1 MDSRL
6 LTRGRTATSALA
18 AERRLPAETT
28 VGMATAL
35 GDNLAGAAAE
45 QNVAKLVAQTAEQT
59 ALVLVARTADE
70 VGPAVQAALSSQQ
83 AFAGTA
89 WRTAPAAS
97 SDLAYF
103 SHAAPQ
109 FCGLHTALVH

>member
-70 VGPAVQAALSSQQ
+70 VG
-83 AFAGTA
+83 
-89 WRTAPAAS
+89 WRAAPAAS
-97 SDLAYF
+97 SDVA
-103 SHAAPQ
+103 
-109 FCGLHTALVH
+109 